1 MQKIFLTLALLA
13 SWSMSWAETSPMVEL
28 QDVTLQLR
36 WAPQAQFMGYYVAD
50 TLGFYEREGLNVSIV
65 PGGPHS
71 ATLENLD
78 DEVDFSVEWLG
89 AALEARQHKQRVV
102 NIAQILQH
110 SSLMLIC
117 RKESGIHKVEDIKDT
132 TISTWEGSS
141 ALGFQRWLE
150 SLEISTLGE
159 GNHVSAK
166 LVPQVDVVESWQ
178 NLNIDCVSA
187 TSYNEYWRLL
197 DAGLQ
202 LRTSTIFRL
211 AEQNNSLLEDGLYVS
226 QNRLADPEFLNKA
239 VRFTRASL
247 AGWAY
252 ATNSPAE
259 AVEILVQRFPSLDRV
274 TQLRM
279 AKEIIRLIDAE
290 NLPLGRLAVDRFVE
304 QIEFLG
310 YDIEDSNRDEVSIS
324 GAWTHAVW
332 RQLDNYEHSPFSD
345 EVLYRLE
352 RILESPVFHLLD
364 LLGTLAFGLAG
375 FARASERRYDIWGA
389 LILTSLP
396 AVGGGIIRDVLVGG
410 DRHPP
415 FVFSD
420 PIYIYI
426 VMGIVA
432 TGTLWDRYGPTGKPL
447 IDTNSSLF
455 LAIDTI
461 GLAAFAIIGA
471 KVAILAQLDWYWI
484 PMLAATS
491 CAGGGVM
498 MDVVTGREPRTFRG
512 VVYEEIAILG
522 GLMLL
527 VLLYAAQ
534 FASNV
539 ALFIQAAL
547 IQTFILVYV
556 TRIVVVQKGLS
567 APRLGARLQASQ

>member
-1 MQKIFLTLALLA
+1 
-13 SWSMSWAETSPMVEL
+13 MVDL

-36 WAPQAQFMGYYVAD
+36 WTPQAQFMGYYVAD
-50 TLGFYEREGLNVSIV
+50 TLGFYEKEGLNVSIIS
-65 PGGPHS
+65 GGPQS
-71 ATLENLD
+71 KTFKKLNND
-78 DEVDFSVEWLG
+78 VDFAVEWLG
-89 AALEARQHKQRVV
+89 AALDARQHQQRIV
-102 NIAQILQH
+102 NIAQILQR

-117 RKESGIHKVEDIKDT
+117 HKESDINTVEDINGK

-141 ALGFQRWLE
+141 ALGFQRWIEGLQ
-150 SLEISTLGE
+150 ISTLGE
-159 GNHVSAK
+159 GNRISAT
-166 LVPQVDVVESWQ
+166 LVPQVDVVESWE
-178 NLNIDCVSA
+178 NSKIDCVSA
-187 TSYNEYWRLL
+187 TSYNEYWQLL

-202 LRTSTIFRL
+202 LRKSTIFRL
-211 AEQNNSLLEDGLYVS
+211 AELNSSLLEDGLYAS
-226 QNRLADPEFLNKA
+226 QDRLKDPEFLDKA

-247 AGWAY
+247 LGWAY
-252 ATNSPAE
+252 AIESPAE
-259 AVEILVQRFPSLDRV
+259 AVEILVQRFPHLDRS

-279 AKEIIRLIDAE
+279 AKEIIRIVDVS
-290 NLPLGRLAVDRFVE
+290 NFPLGRLAVDSFEE

-310 YDIEDSNRDEVSIS
+310 YDAQDSNRDEAAIR
-324 GAWTHAVW
+324 GAWTHTVW
-332 RQLDNYEHSPFSD
+332 RQLDNHEHSPLSD

-352 RILESPVFHLLD
+352 RILESPVFYFLD

-375 FARASERRYDIWGA
+375 FARASERRYDMWGA

-396 AVGGGIIRDVLVGG
+396 AVGGGTIRDVLVGG

-420 PIYIYI
+420 PTYIYI

-432 TGTLWDRYGPTGKPL
+432 VGTLWDRYGPSGKPI
-447 IDTNSSLF
+447 IDTNSSVF

-498 MDVVTGREPRTFRG
+498 MDIVTGREPRTFRG

-522 GLMLL
+522 GLVLL
-527 VLLYAAQ
+527 MLLYAAQ

-547 IQTFILVYV
+547 IQTFLLVYV
-556 TRIVVVQKGLS
+556 TRIVVVQKSLS
-567 APRLGARLQASQ
+567 APVLGARLKAKQ